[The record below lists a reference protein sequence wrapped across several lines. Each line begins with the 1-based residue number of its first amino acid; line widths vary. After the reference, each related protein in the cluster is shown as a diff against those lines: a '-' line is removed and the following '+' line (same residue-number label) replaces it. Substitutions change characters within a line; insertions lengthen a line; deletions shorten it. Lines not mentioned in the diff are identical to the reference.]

1 MRSISIYPY
10 LTRLQ
15 VAKFALAGGNF
26 DRRTKFRRNKIIS
39 YQVVRIEQFNKG
51 SLGKIGGETERTSK
65 HHRNEDID
73 SERTSLNL
81 YFKKSEGGL
90 TAQWK
95 KTMQELNA
103 TFREKKKSVAFEGMI
118 ITSDTAFFERLGWKK
133 GKDTPY
139 AVMEF
144 FNRCYEFALQSIGYK
159 GTDKNILSAVIHLDE
174 KTPHLQ
180 LYYIPVVDTTK
191 KKVYEK
197 GADGKVLRNEKG
209 SPIQKKDEHGKS
221 VYECIPLEQPKLCS
235 SDFWGERGGQLS
247 YGNLQDSFYERISVH
262 YSLDRG
268 EVGSNKKH
276 TTKYQYEK
284 AKQEAELAALT
295 DDKAHAEEVIQEA
308 QTAVATR
315 DKALEELKPMQ
326 EYLDAF
332 HEALSGNLPLSPT
345 KLRKMIVGLTT
356 EYKRLEEEKKI
367 TDKDRENLFNELQKA
382 ERRIPELEKYKE
394 FVAFVN
400 EYAPDKLDEAK
411 RTATERKN
419 APKPPFKFKSS
430 DWHK

>member
-1 MRSISIYPY
+1 MQGAII
-10 LTRLQ
+10 T
-15 VAKFALAGGNF
+15 GG
-26 DRRTKFRRNKIIS
+26 NKIIS
-39 YQVVRIEQFNKG
+39 YQVVRVEQFTKG

-73 SERTSLNL
+73 SERTPLNL

-95 KTMQELNA
+95 KTMKELNA
-103 TFREKKKSVAFEGMI
+103 TFCEKKKSVAFEGMI
-118 ITSDTAFFERLGWKK
+118 ITSDTEFFERLGWEK
-133 GKDTPY
+133 GEETPY

-144 FNRCYEFALQSIGYK
+144 FNRCYEFALREIGYK

-180 LYYIPVVDTTK
+180 LYYIPIVDTAK

-221 VYECIPLEQPKLCS
+221 VYEYVSLEQPKLCS

-247 YGNLQDSFYERISVH
+247 YGNLQDSFHEQIGVH
-262 YSLDRG
+262 YGLDRG

-276 TTKYQYEK
+276 TTKYQWQK
-284 AKQEAELAALT
+284 AQQEAELASLEQE
-295 DDKAHAEEVIQEA
+295 KVHAEEVIEQA

-315 DKALEELKPMQ
+315 DKALEELKPLQ
-326 EYLDAF
+326 GYLDAF
-332 HEALSGNLPLSPT
+332 HEAMSGNLPLSPT

-356 EYKRLEEEKKI
+356 EYRRLEEEKKI
-367 TDKDRENLFNELQKA
+367 TDKDRENLFSELQKA

-419 APKPPFKFKSS
+419 APKPPFKSKSNG
-430 DWHK
+430 WHK

>member
-1 MRSISIYPY
+1 MSVEHYREK
-10 LTRLQ
+10 R
-15 VAKFALAGGNF
+15 
-26 DRRTKFRRNKIIS
+26 IIS

-73 SERTSLNL
+73 SERTPLNL
-81 YFKKSEGGL
+81 YFKRSEGGL

-95 KTMQELNA
+95 KTMKELNA

-133 GKDTPY
+133 GEETPY

-144 FNRCYEFALQSIGYK
+144 FNRCYEFALQEFGYH
-159 GTDKNILSAVIHLDE
+159 GTDKNILSAVIHVDE

-180 LYYIPVVDTTK
+180 LYYIPVVDTAK

-221 VYECIPLEQPKLCS
+221 IYEYVSLEQPKLCS

-262 YSLDRG
+262 YGLDRG

-276 TTKYQYEK
+276 TTKYQWQK
-284 AKQEAELAALT
+284 AQQEAELAALN
-295 DDKAHAEEVIQEA
+295 DEKVHAEGIIQEA
-308 QTAVATR
+308 ETAVETR
-315 DKALEELKPMQ
+315 DKALEEMKPLQ

-332 HEALSGNLPLSPT
+332 KEAMSGELPFSPS
-345 KLRKMIVGLTT
+345 KLKKMLIGLMT

-367 TDKDRENLFNELQKA
+367 TDKDRENLFSELQKA

-394 FVAFVN
+394 FVSFIN

-411 RTATERKN
+411 RTATEHKN
-419 APKPPFKFKSS
+419 APKPPTSTKRNWWSK
-430 DWHK
+430 

>member
-1 MRSISIYPY
+1 MSVEHYSLEER
-10 LTRLQ
+10 
-15 VAKFALAGGNF
+15 K
-26 DRRTKFRRNKIIS
+26 IS
-39 YQVVRIEQFNKG
+39 YQVVRIEQFTKG

-73 SERTSLNL
+73 SERTPLNL

-95 KTMQELNA
+95 KTMKELNA
-103 TFREKKKSVAFEGMI
+103 TFREKKDSTAFEGMI
-118 ITSDTAFFERLGWKK
+118 ITSDMAFFERLGWKK
-133 GKDTPY
+133 GEETPY

-144 FNRCYEFALQSIGYK
+144 FNRCYEFALREIGYK
-159 GTDKNILSAVIHLDE
+159 GTDKNVLSAVIHLDE
-174 KTPHLQ
+174 TTPHLQ
-180 LYYIPVVDTTK
+180 LYYIPVVDTAK

-221 VYECIPLEQPKLCS
+221 VYEYVSLEQPKLCS
-235 SDFWGERGGQLS
+235 SDFWSERGGQLS
-247 YGNLQDSFYERISVH
+247 YGNLQDSFYERIGVR
-262 YSLDRG
+262 YGLDRG

-276 TTKYQYEK
+276 TTKYQWQK
-284 AKQEAELAALT
+284 QKQEAEIAALN
-295 DDKAHAEEVIQEA
+295 DEKVHAEEVIEQA
-308 QTAVATR
+308 KTAVETR
-315 DKALEELKPMQ
+315 DKALEELKPLQ
-326 EYLDAF
+326 GYLDAF
-332 HEALSGNLPLSPT
+332 HEALSGDLPFSPG
-345 KLRKMIVGLTT
+345 KLKKMLIGLMT

-367 TDKDRENLFNELQKA
+367 TDKDRENLFGELQKA

-419 APKPPFKFKSS
+419 APKPSTSVKRNWWSK
-430 DWHK
+430 

>member
-1 MRSISIYPY
+1 MQGAII
-10 LTRLQ
+10 T
-15 VAKFALAGGNF
+15 GG
-26 DRRTKFRRNKIIS
+26 NKIIS

-51 SLGKIGGETERTSK
+51 SLAKIGGETERTSK
-65 HHRNEDID
+65 HHRNENID
-73 SERTSLNL
+73 NERTPLNL

-95 KTMQELNA
+95 KTMKELNA

-133 GKDTPY
+133 DEETPY
-139 AVMEF
+139 AVIEF
-144 FNRCYEFALQSIGYK
+144 FNRCYEFALQEIGYK

-180 LYYIPVVDTTK
+180 LYYIPIVDTAK

-197 GADGKVLRNEKG
+197 GSDGKVLRNEKG
-209 SPIQKKDEHGKS
+209 SPIQKKDEHSKS
-221 VYECIPLEQPKLCS
+221 IYEYVSLEQPKLCS
-235 SDFWGERGGQLS
+235 SDFWSERGGQLS

-262 YSLDRG
+262 YGLDRG

-276 TTKYQYEK
+276 TTKYQWQK
-284 AKQEAELAALT
+284 AQQEAELASLEQE
-295 DDKAHAEEVIQEA
+295 KVHAEEVIEQA

-315 DKALEELKPMQ
+315 DKALEELKPLQ
-326 EYLDAF
+326 GYLDAF
-332 HEALSGNLPLSPT
+332 HEAMSGNLPLSPT
-345 KLRKMIVGLTT
+345 KLRKMIIGLTT

-400 EYAPDKLDEAK
+400 EYAPDKLEEAK

-419 APKPPFKFKSS
+419 APKPPFKSKSNG
-430 DWHK
+430 WHK

>member
-1 MRSISIYPY
+1 MQGAII
-10 LTRLQ
+10 T
-15 VAKFALAGGNF
+15 GG
-26 DRRTKFRRNKIIS
+26 NKIIS

-73 SERTSLNL
+73 SERTPLNL

-103 TFREKKKSVAFEGMI
+103 TFRDKKKSVAFEGMI

-133 GKDTPY
+133 GEETPY

-144 FNRCYEFALQSIGYK
+144 FNRCYEFALREIGYH
-159 GTDKNILSAVIHLDE
+159 GTDKNILSAVIHVDE

-180 LYYIPVVDTTK
+180 LYYIPVVDTAK

-221 VYECIPLEQPKLCS
+221 VYEYVSLEQPKLCS

-247 YGNLQDSFYERISVH
+247 YGNLQDSFHERIGV
-262 YSLDRG
+262 YCGLDRG

-276 TTKYQYEK
+276 TTKYQWQK
-284 AKQEAELAALT
+284 QKQEAELAALN
-295 DDKAHAEEVIQEA
+295 DEKVHAEKVIEQA

-315 DKALEELKPMQ
+315 DKALEELKPLQ
-326 EYLDAF
+326 GYLDAF
-332 HEALSGNLPLSPT
+332 HEALNGELPLSPT
-345 KLRKMIVGLTT
+345 KLRKMIVGLTA
-356 EYKRLEEEKKI
+356 EYKRLEKEKLIK
-367 TDKDRENLFNELQKA
+367 DKDSENLFNLLRQA
-382 ERRIPELEKYKE
+382 EQRIPELEKQKE
-394 FVAFVN
+394 FLLFLT

-419 APKPPFKFKSS
+419 APKPPFKSKSNG
-430 DWHK
+430 WHK

>member
-1 MRSISIYPY
+1 MQGAII
-10 LTRLQ
+10 T
-15 VAKFALAGGNF
+15 GG
-26 DRRTKFRRNKIIS
+26 NKIIS
-39 YQVVRIEQFNKG
+39 YQVVRIEQFTKG
-51 SLGKIGGETERTSK
+51 SLGKIGAEAERTSV
-65 HHRNEDID
+65 HNRNEDID
-73 SERTSLNL
+73 SERTPLNL

-90 TAQWK
+90 SAQWK
-95 KTMQELNA
+95 KTMQALNA
-103 TFREKKKSVAFEGMI
+103 TFREKKDSTAFEGMI

-133 GKDTPY
+133 GEETPY

-144 FNRCYEFALQSIGYK
+144 FNRCYEFALREIGYK

-180 LYYIPVVDTTK
+180 LYYIPVVDTAK

-221 VYECIPLEQPKLCS
+221 VYEYVQLEQPKLCS

-247 YGNLQDSFYERISVH
+247 YGNLQDSFHEHVGGH
-262 YSLDRG
+262 YGLDRG

-276 TTKYQYEK
+276 TTKYQWQK
-284 AKQEAELAALT
+284 AQQEAELVALE
-295 DDKAHAEEVIQEA
+295 DEKVHAEEVIEQA
-308 QTAVATR
+308 QTAVETR
-315 DKALEELKPMQ
+315 DKALEELKPLQ
-326 EYLDAF
+326 GYLDAF
-332 HEALSGNLPLSPT
+332 HEALNGDLPFSSS
-345 KLRKMIVGLTT
+345 KLKKMLIGLMT

-367 TDKDRENLFNELQKA
+367 TDKDRENLFSELQKA

-394 FVAFVN
+394 FVAFIN

-419 APKPPFKFKSS
+419 APKPPFKSKSNGWFK
-430 DWHK
+430 

>member
-1 MRSISIYPY
+1 MQGAILSVEHYREK
-10 LTRLQ
+10 R
-15 VAKFALAGGNF
+15 
-26 DRRTKFRRNKIIS
+26 IIS

-73 SERTSLNL
+73 RERTSLNL
-81 YFKKSEGGL
+81 YFKRSEGGL

-95 KTMQELNA
+95 KTMKELNA
-103 TFREKKKSVAFEGMI
+103 TFREKKKSVAFEDMI

-133 GKDTPY
+133 GEETPY

-159 GTDKNILSAVIHLDE
+159 GADKNILSAVIHVDE

-180 LYYIPVVDTTK
+180 LYYIPIVDTAK

-197 GADGKVLRNEKG
+197 DADGKVKRNEKG

-221 VYECIPLEQPKLCS
+221 VYKYVPLEQLKLCS

-247 YGNLQDSFYERISVH
+247 YGNMQDEFYEQVGVH
-262 YSLDRG
+262 YGLERG

-276 TTKYQYEK
+276 TTKYQWQK
-284 AKQEAELAALT
+284 QKQEAELANLEAE
-295 DDKAHAEEVIQEA
+295 KVHAEEVIEQA
-308 QTAVATR
+308 QTAVETR
-315 DKALEELKPMQ
+315 DKALEELKPLQ

-332 HEALSGNLPLSPT
+332 KEAMSGELPFSPS
-345 KLRKMIVGLTT
+345 KLKKMLIGLMT

-367 TDKDRENLFNELQKA
+367 TDKDRENLFSKLQKA

-394 FVAFVN
+394 FVSFIN

-419 APKPPFKFKSS
+419 APKPPTSTKRNWWSK
-430 DWHK
+430 

>member
-1 MRSISIYPY
+1 M
-10 LTRLQ
+10 
-15 VAKFALAGGNF
+15 K
-26 DRRTKFRRNKIIS
+26 
-39 YQVVRIEQFNKG
+39 
-51 SLGKIGGETERTSK
+51 
-65 HHRNEDID
+65 
-73 SERTSLNL
+73 
-81 YFKKSEGGL
+81 
-90 TAQWK
+90 
-95 KTMQELNA
+95 ELNA

-133 GKDTPY
+133 GEETPY

-144 FNRCYEFALQSIGYK
+144 FNRCYEFALPEIGYK

-174 KTPHLQ
+174 TTPHLQ
-180 LYYIPVVDTTK
+180 LYYIPIVDTAK

-221 VYECIPLEQPKLCS
+221 IYEYVSLEQPKLCS

-262 YSLDRG
+262 YGLDRG

-276 TTKYQYEK
+276 TTKYQWQK
-284 AKQEAELAALT
+284 AQQEAELAALN
-295 DDKAHAEEVIQEA
+295 DEKVHAEGIIQEA
-308 QTAVATR
+308 ETAVETR
-315 DKALEELKPMQ
+315 DKALEEMKPLQ

-332 HEALSGNLPLSPT
+332 KEAMSGELPFSPS
-345 KLRKMIVGLTT
+345 KLKKMLIGLMT

-367 TDKDRENLFNELQKA
+367 TDKDRENLFSELQKA

-394 FVAFVN
+394 FVSFIN

-419 APKPPFKFKSS
+419 APKPPVKSTKNWWS
-430 DWHK
+430 K